1 MSDDELD
8 NLKAVCQAALGTKVG
23 DDHVFSWP
31 EEEAFRDAFTPMV
44 ALALLT
50 RIEQLRAWSRALTKH
65 ANGLIDMDE
74 LYEMR
79 EQIGRGEWS

>member
-1 MSDDELD
+1 VTDEELE

-23 DDHVFSWP
+23 DDYVFSWP
-31 EEEAFRDAFTPMV
+31 EEQAFQQAFTPMV

-74 LYEMR
+74 LYAIRDE
-79 EQIGRGEWS
+79 IGRGEYR